1 MTNDGLAIE
10 ANGRVV
16 GVAVRVRG
24 GFMFFASDPEFK
36 VLEASIFRDAEMVRR
51 RVAEIVQPKQSSNE
65 QTAMEASQSS
75 TAAAIGAVGSN
86 VVLLRPR
93 RWHTNGDPEP
103 PDAA

>member
-1 MTNDGLAIE
+1 MTDDGLAIE
-10 ANGRVV
+10 AGGRVV

-36 VLEASIFRDAEMVRR
+36 VLEARVFRGAEMVRR
-51 RVAEIVQPKQSSNE
+51 RVAEIVQAKQSSNE
-65 QTAMEASQSS
+65 QAAMEVSQSS
-75 TAAAIGAVGSN
+75 TAAAIGALGSN